1 MEKFWMMVL
10 AVIVAVLLMNL
21 VVNPLM
27 NMFSVKEGLVVH
39 NNSGSFVPW
48 GSPPGPGVNEGPANT
63 YTNSRWNPVTQ
74 QMEYNN

>member
-27 NMFSVKEGLVVH
+27 NMFGVKEGMYQPDCPYG
-39 NNSGSFVPW
+39 NC
-48 GSPPGPGVNEGPANT
+48 SPAGTHVIEGPANT
-63 YTNSRWNPVTQ
+63 NTKRWNPLSG
-74 QMEYNN
+74 QMEYQ